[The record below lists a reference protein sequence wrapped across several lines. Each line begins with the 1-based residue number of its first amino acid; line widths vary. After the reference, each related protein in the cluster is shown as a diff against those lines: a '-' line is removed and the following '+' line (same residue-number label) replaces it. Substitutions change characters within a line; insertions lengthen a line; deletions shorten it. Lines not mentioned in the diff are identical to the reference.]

1 MPRSGSDRTD
11 TVLTRTLSS
20 VLLAGVVA
28 MLTTPASAQTPFY
41 QGKTITV
48 VSGVAPGGS
57 GDIRIKS
64 LLPFLRRYIP
74 GNPTLVVEN
83 MPGGGGRKAANHLY
97 NNVRPDGLTMGVL
110 AATVIPLE
118 VLKEDGLMYESSKFI
133 YLGASE
139 NPFSYV
145 FLTRKEFGASSL
157 EKLRAASGIRIGGL
171 TVGHTNYVAA
181 RLVAYMLDL
190 KEPKFV
196 TGYSG
201 TGDVDGALLRG
212 EIDGLSNGAAAIVRR
227 SPEWLEKRAVD
238 FHTIIDIP
246 KGKKHPA
253 FAQLPAIDNFA
264 RSVREARLLAMWR
277 AFRLLG
283 SPFVALPGTPKDRVE
298 ILQEAMRK
306 ALNDPEF
313 HREYKKVVG
322 EEVEPV
328 MPEQLIKE
336 IRDMPREPEVIDLL
350 KTITGSGLLPPR

>member
-1 MPRSGSDRTD
+1 MFKTLLKRT
-11 TVLTRTLSS
+11 V
-20 VLLAGVVA
+20 LAGVVA
-28 MLTTPASAQTPFY
+28 LPMAQATAQAPFY
-41 QGKTITV
+41 QGKTVTV

-57 GDIRIKS
+57 GDVRIKA

-74 GNPTLVVEN
+74 GSPTLVVEN

-118 VLKEDGLMYESSKFI
+118 VLKESGVMYDSSKFT

-157 EKLRAASGIRIGGL
+157 EKLRATSGIRIGGL

-181 RLVAYMLDL
+181 RLVAHLLDL
-190 KEPKFV
+190 KDPKFV

-212 EIDGLSNGAAAIVRR
+212 EIDGLSNGAAAILRR
-227 SPEWLEKRAVD
+227 NPEWVEKRAVD
-238 FHTIIDIP
+238 FHAIIDIP
-246 KGKKHPA
+246 KGKTHPT
-253 FAQLPAIDNFA
+253 FAQVPAIDKFTRSA
-264 RSVREARLLAMWR
+264 REEKLLTTWR
-277 AFRLLG
+277 AFRLIG
-283 SPFVALPGTPKDRVE
+283 SPYVAVPGTPKDRVE
-298 ILQEAMRK
+298 ILESAMRK
-306 ALNDPEF
+306 ALKDPDF
-313 HREYKKVVG
+313 HLEYKKIVG

-328 MPEQLIKE
+328 MPEQLMKE
-336 IRDMPREPEVIDLL
+336 IREMPREPEVIDLL
-350 KTITGSGLLPPR
+350 KTISGSGSLPQR